1 MVMTGYFDESGT
13 HGEGSPVII
22 VAGFIASANQWSSY
36 EGDLSQLLAEYGVKV
51 FHARKF
57 RTGKGDFKGWQMPRR
72 AQFNS
77 RFLKL
82 ADDHLAYG
90 LATVLRPDD
99 YANIYRLGEFPRR
112 ARPDTQYG
120 LCVRT
125 ALWKSVVLMK
135 DRREDWPLNVVLE
148 DGHVNA
154 GDAIRVFGEFRDD
167 LHPEYAPLLGK
178 LDFASKLNCMPLAMA
193 DSLAYA
199 IFRLTA
205 GYSHHPTEPNA
216 AVVGPADPP
225 YYVRK
230 IPLSRTLIDAN
241 TLADLRDGLQQAS
254 TIWGLGK
261 PVTHSRTDPSTSDL
275 DNHSEKSTIPDL
287 DPEKRPD

>member
-13 HGEGSPVII
+13 HGEESPVVTI
-22 VAGFIASANQWSSY
+22 AGFIASASQWSSY
-36 EGDLSQLLAEYGVKV
+36 QDDLSQLLTKYKVKV

-57 RTGKGDFKGWQMPRR
+57 RTSKGDFKGWPMSRR

-90 LATVLRPDD
+90 LATVLRSDD
-99 YANIYRLGEFPRR
+99 YANIYRLGEFARR

-125 ALWKSVVLMK
+125 ALWKSAVLMK
-135 DRREDWPLNVVLE
+135 DRPADWPLNVVLE
-148 DGHVNA
+148 DGHVNS
-154 GDAIRVFGEFRDD
+154 GDAIRVFGEFKDS
-167 LHPEYAPLLGK
+167 LHPEYAPFLGK
-178 LDFASKLNCMPLAMA
+178 LDFASKSNCLPLAMA

-199 IFRLTA
+199 IFRLSA
-205 GYSHHPTEPNA
+205 GYSQHPTEPNA

-225 YYVRK
+225 YYVSK
-230 IPLSRTLIDAN
+230 IPLSRTLIDEN
-241 TLADLRDGLQQAS
+241 TLADLRDRLQ
-254 TIWGLGK
+254 
-261 PVTHSRTDPSTSDL
+261 
-275 DNHSEKSTIPDL
+275 
-287 DPEKRPD
+287 